1 MFLSMGVKSSLTVG
15 VIGKEVELSVCDI
28 ADGCVG
34 VALLFD
40 TKENAFK
47 HNEKAQIVSVD
58 YKE

>member
-1 MFLSMGVKSSLTVG
+1 MFLSMAVKSSLTVG
-15 VIGKEVELSVCDI
+15 VVGKEVELYVCDI

-40 TKENAFK
+40 TPENAFK
-47 HNEKAQIVSVD
+47 HDEKAQIVSVD

>member
-1 MFLSMGVKSSLTVG
+1 MFLSMAVKHLLTVG
-15 VIGKEVELSVCDI
+15 VSSKEVELSVCDI

-47 HNEKAQIVSVD
+47 HDEKAHIVAVD